1 MKISGKDV
9 QDPLVSGVNIK
20 TLNNQSLLGPDN
32 IVVKTGY
39 HIPTKPVTGI
49 GYSNVLLNGNNTYTH
64 PSGVLNMTPFI
75 PANDIIISMFAI
87 QVTTASAANTIKL
100 VIFSD
105 INGIPDRK
113 IYESSLLDISTT
125 GFKIV
130 TFPYR
135 FVAGTVYWLGTFTSS
150 STVALS
156 ANSLSIQIGSRT
168 VNTSTFN
175 ALSYVLTYPTI
186 PDTLTTLST
195 NYNSLTG
202 IPRFTFIPA

>member
-1 MKISGKDV
+1 MKISGKNV

-20 TLNNQSLLGPDN
+20 TLNNESLLGPDN

-39 HIPTKPVTGI
+39 HIPTKPITGV
-49 GYSNVLLNGNNTYTH
+49 GYSNIILNGSGSYTH
-64 PSGVLNMTPFI
+64 TSGVLNMTPFI

-87 QVTTASAANTIKL
+87 QVTTASAGNTMKL

-105 INGIPDRK
+105 LNGVPDRK
-113 IYESSLLDISTT
+113 LFESSQIDISTT
-125 GFKIV
+125 GFKLV

-150 STVALS
+150 STVVLTANTLS
-156 ANSLSIQIGSRT
+156 LQIGSRT
-168 VNTSTFN
+168 VNATTFN

-186 PDTLTTLST
+186 PETLATTST
-195 NYNSLTG
+195 NYNSLTA
-202 IPRFTFIPA
+202 IPRFTFIPQ